1 MKKERLLGRYA
12 PGWREHWRG
21 LEAESLLTETM
32 KKGRFRGLFETLK
45 FSQSLWV

>member
-1 MKKERLLGRYA
+1 MMHA
-12 PGWREHWRG
+12 
-21 LEAESLLTETM
+21 ETM